1 MNKKISAK
9 KNLEKLNATKSDK
22 EYIEKL
28 EKLNRK
34 DFDKVIKEIG
44 KFAKGG

>member
-1 MNKKISAK
+1 MEGKKI
-9 KNLEKLNATKSDK
+9 LTKLNATKSDK

-28 EKLNRK
+28 EKLSRK
-34 DFDKVIKEIG
+34 DFDKVLKEIG

>member
-1 MNKKISAK
+1 MGGKKVLEILNK
-9 KNLEKLNATKSDK
+9 TKSDK

-34 DFDKVIKEIG
+34 DFDKVLKEIG

>member
-1 MNKKISAK
+1 MEAK
-9 KNLEKLNATKSDK
+9 RILEKLNATKSDK

-34 DFDKVIKEIG
+34 DFDKVLKEIG
-44 KFAKGG
+44 KFAKGGER